1 MAEPSITPGSVSDW
15 VLEVAPFTTGAEPTT
30 YTRVR
35 GITDFTPPGV
45 EKNLEDDSD
54 FDSEGWASQVATG
67 LEYEISGTVKVPRAS
82 MSVDPGQ
89 AILKAA
95 GKGLAESGIIH
106 FRTFKRGGTEG
117 HKGTADCTFTEGGG
131 KRTDLT
137 TAEFTLA
144 GRGALVDYEVAP
156 TGAAALSAPDN

>member
-1 MAEPSITPGSVSDW
+1 MADPTPITPGVVSDW
-15 VLEVAPFTTGAEPTT
+15 VLEVAPYTTGTEPST

-67 LEYEISGTVKVPRAS
+67 LEYEISGTAKVPRAS
-82 MSVDPGQ
+82 MTADPGQ
-89 AILKAA
+89 AILKTA
-95 GKGLAESGIIH
+95 GKGLAEAGVVH
-106 FRTFKRGGTEG
+106 FRTFKRGSKEG
-117 HKGTADCTFTEGGG
+117 VKGTADCTYTEKGG

-137 TAEFTLA
+137 NAEFTLS
-144 GRGALVDYEVAP
+144 GRGPLVDYTITAG
-156 TGAAALSAPDN
+156 TGS

>member
-1 MAEPSITPGSVSDW
+1 MAETPITPGVVSDW
-15 VLEVAPFTTGAEPTT
+15 VLEVAPYATGTAPAE
-30 YTRVR
+30 YTKVR

-45 EKNLEDDSD
+45 EKNLEDDAD

-82 MSVDPGQ
+82 MAADPGQ

-95 GKGLAESGIIH
+95 GRGLAESGIIH
-106 FRTFKRGGTEG
+106 FRTYKRGGTEG
-117 HKGTADCTFTEGGG
+117 VSGTADCTFTEGGG

-137 TAEFTLA
+137 AAEFTLS
-144 GRGALVDYEVAP
+144 GRGALVDYEVES
-156 TGAAALSAPDN
+156 GAAALSTLGN

>member
-1 MAEPSITPGSVSDW
+1 MADPTPITPGVVSDW
-15 VLEVAPFTTGAEPTT
+15 VLEVAPYTTGTEPSA

-82 MSVDPGQ
+82 MTADPGQ
-89 AILKAA
+89 SILKTA
-95 GKGLAESGIIH
+95 GKGLAESGVIH
-106 FRTFKRGGTEG
+106 FRTFKRGRSE
-117 HKGTADCTFTEGGG
+117 ERRVG
-131 KRTDLT
+131 K
-137 TAEFTLA
+137 ECP
-144 GRGALVDYEVAP
+144 V
-156 TGAAALSAPDN
+156 